1 MGKKV
6 AIELPKRYGSP
17 GQAALIQVRGTSGS
31 GKSTAVK
38 HLLENLHCLHEEEV
52 VQTTRGKRVRA
63 YSGLLWENA
72 GRVIVLGDYSEGR
85 SAGGCDTIPSIQAT
99 ADLIDRYAR
108 QACTLVVFE
117 GLLLSHS
124 WGALGEY
131 IHPIWGERYINAFL
145 DTPVDLCLER
155 VLYRRA
161 SRGDETSGE
170 REAKIEKNVR
180 EDYYRVELC
189 WDRVAARGGVRMMLP
204 YRTSREALRTVAANV
219 YKKYCSEPV
228 RFR

>member
-6 AIELPKRYGSP
+6 DISIPESHGNPGCAAI
-17 GQAALIQVRGTSGS
+17 IQVRGTSGS

-38 HLLENLHCLHEEEV
+38 NLLANLHHLREDRV
-52 VQTTRGKRVRA
+52 ITTSRGGKKVRA
-63 YSGLLWENA
+63 YSGTLWEN
-72 GRVIVLGDYSEGR
+72 GGGVVVLGDYGEGR
-85 SAGGCDTIPSIQAT
+85 TAGGCDTIPSIQET
-99 ADLIDRYAR
+99 AELVDQYGR
-108 QACTLVVFE
+108 QAGTLVVLE

-145 DTPVDLCLER
+145 DTPVDTCLER

-161 SRGDETSGE
+161 GRGDETTAD

-180 EDYYRVELC
+180 EDYHRVDLC
-189 WDRVAARGGVRMMLP
+189 WERVSARGGVRLRLP
-204 YRTSREALRTVAANV
+204 HQTSKEALRLLASNV
-219 YKKYCSEPV
+219 WKKYCGKRMS
-228 RFR
+228 F